1 MIGYP
6 EASKFRRPPS
16 LVFAE
21 ADERQARG
29 RHRRSEAISKSPPR
43 SLTKST
49 SRSDRI
55 LERRPSLSR
64 SGVGADALDH
74 RPHPI
79 GPLRRKMLLKTQF
92 AEERLGV
99 GRQDFA
105 NGAVRIEGKRDGDKA
120 AHQVRVAVAPIME
133 HLFPGRIRAIAKLK
147 PHLADAAADFIRTV
161 VGGLAQGLERPT
173 QFENIPI
180 AILPVV
186 EEGEVAADGVNAC
199 QR

>member
-43 SLTKST
+43 SLTNST

-64 SGVGADALDH
+64 GGVGADALDH

-79 GPLRRKMLLKTQF
+79 GPLRREMLLKTQF

-105 NGAVRIEGKRDGDKA
+105 NGAVRIERKRDGDKA

-133 HLFPGRIRAIAKLK
+133 HPFPSRIRAIAKLK

>member
-29 RHRRSEAISKSPPR
+29 RHGRSEAISKSPPR

-64 SGVGADALDH
+64 CGVGADAPDR

-79 GPLRRKMLLKTQF
+79 GPLRREMLLKTQF

-105 NGAVRIEGKRDGDKA
+105 NGAVRIERKRDGDKA

-133 HLFPGRIRAIAKLK
+133 HPFPGRIRAIAKLK

-173 QFENIPI
+173 EFENIPI